1 MRYIPLRTFD
11 NVIPGYRTQQFLDE
25 FCWTAAEWS
34 QEEFRPTFA
43 RIADTIAECK
53 EDFIG
58 VSDEDHEKIA
68 RTIAAID
75 FRKAGVT
82 NTTLFRP
89 LRTVLNSILDAS
101 TKKPA
106 SKAKPKGEPKEEA
119 DTIAEPAPNGHS

>member
-1 MRYIPLRTFD
+1 MRYIPLRTFE

-34 QEEFRPTFA
+34 QPEFRPTFA
-43 RIADTIAECK
+43 RLADTIADCK
-53 EDFIG
+53 DEWIG

-68 RTIAAID
+68 RVIAPLD

-82 NTTLFRP
+82 NTSLFRP

-101 TKKPA
+101 SKKPA
-106 SKAKPKGEPKEEA
+106 AKPKPKQAEEA
-119 DTIAEPAPNGHS
+119 PEEEKEG